1 MWLVLGALLAVQ
13 VFIVSAQKLP
23 VPQFVLQQMQANLA
37 AANLA
42 ISYERAH
49 FDPTGKVLLEDVR
62 VRILPYADP
71 VLVAHSA
78 YVHKGI
84 WAMLS
89 GSPIPE
95 EIRLDGATLQLPAP
109 LSPTGI
115 AAPLLRDG
123 AVTVR
128 IEGSLLHIDQLTFRV
143 GNLTVTAQG
152 DFHLPPTRPGASTD
166 FAASLTKFL
175 LNGRQILRQIE
186 ILQAFEHP
194 SLAARL
200 EFVPGIGNLAEITFL
215 ADAVQQPFGESLTL
229 GALSASTTVRL
240 DVTAKRPVRAL
251 LEFTSIDYRG
261 AVVGGRTSAV
271 VATELSTDLGE
282 LPAAISVQLAASRI
296 DGWEQSLLAPV
307 FALEWEKTGS
317 VTAKLATMVH
327 DEIFGFEAKID
338 LGTER
343 ATIAFDGAVPPTL
356 VKATLP
362 VYAPRLA
369 PYFRFADPV
378 TVHAQ
383 AEFGPTWKFRELHA
397 RVRGGRLDSNGVKVT
412 STRGTI
418 TVDAARN
425 FLAEDAFVTAGQNYA
440 SGSYWMNFS
449 SLDFRMLLRGG
460 LQPPTIAGWF
470 RSNWWLDF
478 WERIQFPGLLPVAD
492 VDLEGNWRQTAG
504 ITYFGSTEATDVVV
518 LGVDFAKARTRI
530 FLRPHFAHIFDLHAS
545 RALGSQKAAGWFK
558 RVADAESRDLR
569 ALVFDLAG
577 NLDAFSLEHLGGE
590 TARTLLQP
598 WQFEQAPSLSLVGRI
613 DFPNGHAVPE
623 LSFRGQASGKL
634 SYAGFPIESVNTSG
648 NVSGDRVRLDKI
660 ELQTLGGLGTAKA
673 DLSGVGEAQQLG
685 FDFYLK
691 DADLARTI
699 TALNNWEKTE
709 VNSPQANNTNNEMLK
724 RATGGRLNFALSA
737 QGHPGALASFLGSGN
752 LEVTRADLGEIH
764 VFGLLSQ
771 VLSGLSLNFSSLKL
785 DTMRGSFHLA
795 DGNATFSD
803 LRVTGPS
810 AAIDGKGT
818 YRLIEKDLNFTARL
832 RPYESSRGL
841 LTGVIGIVVNPL
853 ASIIELRLVGPV
865 RKPAWSFSLGSSTP
879 RDAPKNPPAPTPTA
893 APEGVLPEK
902 PTQKP
907 SH

>member
-1 MWLVLGALLAVQ
+1 M
-13 VFIVSAQKLP
+13 
-23 VPQFVLQQMQANLA
+23 PQFVLKQMQAHLA

-49 FDPTGKVLLEDVR
+49 FDPTGKVLLEAVR
-62 VRILPYADP
+62 VRVLPHTDP

-84 WAMLS
+84 WAILS

-128 IEGSLLHIDQLTFRV
+128 IEGALLHIDQLTFRV

-152 DFHLPPTRPGASTD
+152 DFHLPPTPSGAATN

-175 LNGRQILRQIE
+175 LNGRLMLRQIE
-186 ILQAFEHP
+186 ALQAFEHP

-200 EFVPGIGNLAEITFL
+200 EFVPGIGNLAEITFF
-215 ADAVQQPFGESLTL
+215 ADAVQRPFGEALTL
-229 GALSASTTVRL
+229 GTMTASTTVRL
-240 DVTAKRPVRAL
+240 DVTEKRPVRTL
-251 LEFTSIDYRG
+251 LEFASLDYRST
-261 AVVGGRTSAV
+261 VVAGRTAAV
-271 VATELSTDLGE
+271 VATELSADLGAW
-282 LPAAISVQLAASRI
+282 PAAVSLRLAASRV

-307 FALEWEKTGS
+307 LALEWEKTGS
-317 VTAKLATMVH
+317 VTATLATMVH
-327 DEIFGFEAKID
+327 DEIFGFEAKAD

-343 ATIAFDGAVPPTL
+343 AEIAFDGAVSPTL

-369 PYFRFADPV
+369 PYFRFGDPV

-383 AEFGPTWKFRELHA
+383 AEFGPAWKFRELHA
-397 RVRGGRLDSNGVKVT
+397 RVRGGHLDSNGVKVT

-418 TVDAARN
+418 TVDAAGN

-470 RSNWWLDF
+470 RSDWWLDF

-492 VDLEGNWRQTAG
+492 VALEGNWRQTAG
-504 ITYFGSTEATDVVV
+504 ITYFGSTEATEAVV

-530 FLRPHFAHIFDLHAS
+530 FLRPHFAHIFDLQAS
-545 RALGSQKAAGWFK
+545 RANGSQNAAGWFK
-558 RVADAESRDLR
+558 RVADAESRDLS

-577 NLDAFSLEHLGGE
+577 NLDAFALERLGGA

-598 WQFEQAPSLSLVGRI
+598 WQFEQAPALSLAGQI
-613 DFPNGHAVPE
+613 DFPNGLAVPK
-623 LSFRGQASGKL
+623 LSFRGHASGKL
-634 SYAGFPIESVNTSG
+634 SYAGFPIESVTTSG
-648 NVSGDRVRLDKI
+648 KVSGDKVRLDQI
-660 ELQTLGGLGTAKA
+660 ELQALGGIGTAKA
-673 DLSGVGEAQQLG
+673 DLSGAGEAQQLG

-691 DADLARTI
+691 DADLAHTI
-699 TALNNWEKTE
+699 TALNNWEKAE
-709 VNSPQANNTNNEMLK
+709 VNSAPANDTNNKMLQ

-764 VFGLLSQ
+764 LFGLLSQ

-810 AAIDGKGT
+810 AAIEGKGT

-841 LTGVIGIVVNPL
+841 ITGLVGIVVNPL

-865 RKPAWSFSLGSSTP
+865 RKPAWSFSLGSSTT
-879 RDAPKNPPAPTPTA
+879 RDAPKNQPDPPPATS
-893 APEGVLPEK
+893 PESGLPAKPAQK
-902 PTQKP
+902 PT
-907 SH
+907 H